1 MTIRLLRRRST
12 TEERLSK
19 RCYRRRITYN
29 GMTIRDFDIDIYRG
43 MFSSV
48 FSIAE
53 NIALNRYDGSA
64 EQKEKITSI
73 LSELGI
79 GEYIASL
86 PNGVDTQLGK
96 EFNENGV
103 ILSGGQ
109 LQRLSIA
116 RALFRD
122 ARILLTH
129 WQRMSSSSCFVRS
142 PSAG

>member
-1 MTIRLLRRRST
+1 
-12 TEERLSK
+12 
-19 RCYRRRITYN
+19 
-29 GMTIRDFDIDIYRG
+29 MTIRDFDIDIYRG

>member
-1 MTIRLLRRRST
+1 MGTFLTLISVYLIGRLYDVT
-12 TEERLSK
+12 DG
-19 RCYRRRITYN
+19 RITYN
-29 GMTIRDFDIDIYRG
+29 GMPIRDFDIDTYRG

-48 FSIAE
+48 FGIAE

-64 EQKEKITSI
+64 EQKEKITLI
-73 LSELGI
+73 LSELGM

-96 EFNENGV
+96 EFDENGV